1 MGKIALKGGTII
13 DGTGN
18 EPIEDATLNV
28 EDGKIVG
35 IYEKGTRNTG
45 GEQVV
50 ETIDV
55 GGKFIMPGLIDVHT
69 HFFGCDAANYNFMEM
84 LVTTPIA
91 LKVLKAIRPL
101 QRLLEMGIT
110 TVRDSGDGNDFMD
123 VALRD
128 AINLGY
134 IQGPR
139 ILASGYHL
147 TIPGGHGY
155 HLPHWIDSPLAIA
168 VRCSGPEDF
177 RRAAREQ
184 LARGVDSVK
193 LVATRGVT
201 TMGEPGSAQLTI
213 DEMRAAVEEAH
224 KRNKLAE
231 AHALGAEGIKNAIRA
246 GIDSIAH
253 GTFLDEEGA
262 EMMAERG
269 IPLAPTLSIIHAIVE
284 RGLREGD
291 PPFVFGKCKEIVGL
305 WESQFDRIRKRGVKM
320 VLGTDAEVPFNL
332 HGNNAFELELFVRY
346 GMSEMEAIVA
356 GTKHAAEALHIADQ
370 VGTLETGKLA
380 DLVVLDEDPLKNIN
394 VLRRKEK
401 IRMVMKEGKVVASR

>member
-1 MGKIALKGGTII
+1 MGKIALKGGMII

-18 EPIEDATLNV
+18 EPIKDGTLIV

-35 IYEKGTRNTG
+35 IYGKGASSDGRQRD
-45 GEQVV
+45 E

-69 HFFGCDAANYNFMEM
+69 HFFCCDAANLNFMEI
-84 LVTTPIA
+84 LITTPVA

-110 TVRDSGDGNDFMD
+110 TVRVSGDGNDFMD

-193 LVATRGVT
+193 LIATRGVT
-201 TMGEPGSAQLTI
+201 TMGEPGSPQLTI
-213 DEMRAAVEEAH
+213 DEMRVAIEEAH

-253 GTFLDEEGA
+253 GVFIDEEGA
-262 EMMAERG
+262 DMMAEKG
-269 IPLAPTLSIIHAIVE
+269 IPLAPTLSIGHAIVE

-291 PPFVFGKCKEIVGL
+291 PPFVFEKCKELVGR
-305 WESQFDRIRKRGVKM
+305 WERQFDRIRKRGVKM
-320 VLGTDAEVPFNL
+320 VLGTDAECPFNL

-356 GTKHAAEALHIADQ
+356 ATKHAAETLHIADS

-380 DLVVLDEDPLKNIN
+380 DLVVLDENPLKDIS
-394 VLRRKEK
+394 VLRQKEK
-401 IRMVMKEGKVVASR
+401 IRMVLKEGKVVASR